1 MQNHISLCAISNHK
15 PSGSR
20 KGSKVGAMEDTLKEL
35 FKKQQQRAFGHAH
48 KPIKEEQLSPEMEQ
62 SSPPQ
67 RQAPLNK
74 KNIELLQQQHQQK
87 ENRGN
92 SALPTVITQLDGH
105 HRKGYSNN
113 HDIEV
118 AKLRKT
124 IFTYEQNTNNL
135 MKTLGAEKEKYQL
148 ATRDLQKSN
157 AMLKD
162 DVARIEKSFRDVLN
176 KREDELRVTD
186 RFRNENNELIT
197 KNLRLQHDLSQ
208 ALSTIERSER
218 LLEDMQIKMN
228 TRRDEKEA
236 LAEQNREL
244 QRQLDRVRSA
254 MSAWTA
260 NTELAPDKTMG
271 QTVTCAVSK
280 LIFFG
285 SIIAVGLAAVL
296 QVVQASP
303 EDCIPVECDYV
314 REALND

>member
-1 MQNHISLCAISNHK
+1 
-15 PSGSR
+15 
-20 KGSKVGAMEDTLKEL
+20 MEDTLKEL
-35 FKKQQQRAFGHAH
+35 FKKQQQRAFGTAH
-48 KPIKEEQLSPEMEQ
+48 QPIKEEKLSPGLQQ

-87 ENRGN
+87 ENLQQNNRGN
-92 SALPTVITQLDGH
+92 SGLPTVITQLDGH
-105 HRKGYSNN
+105 HRKGNNN

-118 AKLRKT
+118 TKLRRT
-124 IFTYEQNTNNL
+124 IATYEQNTNNL

-157 AMLKD
+157 EMLRN

-197 KNLRLQHDLSQ
+197 KNLRLQHDLSH
-208 ALSTIERSER
+208 ALSTIEKSER
-218 LLEDMQIKMN
+218 ILDGMQVKMD
-228 TRRDEKEA
+228 TRRDEKEV

-260 NTELAPDKTMG
+260 NTETAPDKTMG

-285 SIIAVGLAAVL
+285 SLIAVGLAAVL

-303 EDCIPVECDYV
+303 EVDCDYV